1 MSGAIDV
8 LTKWK
13 AICKEHLQCGDCPLK
28 QRELCE
34 ATPERFP
41 DIPELVRAIKEVY
54 SELQE
59 DKLP

>member
-1 MSGAIDV
+1 MSGAINI
-8 LTKWK
+8 LRQWQ

-28 QRELCE
+28 QRALCE

-41 DIPELVRAIKEVY
+41 DIPELVRAIREVY
-54 SELQE
+54 NELQE